1 MKKEKKSSN
10 FSRLMGY
17 AGNLKYLTYTSWIL
31 SFISAA
37 VSLLPLVYV
46 FRIISEVIEAA
57 PDFSKATSVV
67 HNGIMAVVFSI
78 VTILMY
84 FVGLMCSH
92 VAAFRIG
99 SNIKRELLEH
109 IIKLPLGFS
118 EQMGSGKIRKI
129 INDSSAA
136 AETYLAHNLPD
147 MAGAVAT
154 PLGMAVIMF
163 AADWRFG
170 LVTLIPIICGFMCM
184 MQMTGAQMQEDMKKY
199 NNALEDMNNEAVEY
213 VRGIPVVKTF
223 GQTVHSFSR
232 FKASIENYSKFC
244 MAYTKKARQ
253 PMLFFTLFINSTF
266 AFLIALAVILTSG
279 GTNIS
284 QDIVLNFIFYVI
296 ITPIITTMLN
306 KVMFMSEGSM
316 NVNDAFMRIDSLLT
330 LKPFDESENKK
341 SPENY
346 SVAFEGVSFSY
357 NNDENFALKDVSFR
371 VEQGKTLALVG
382 VSGSGK
388 TTIASLIARFR
399 DVTEGAVKIGGVNIK
414 DIDKN
419 ELTDT
424 VSYVFQDSR
433 LLKRTVLDNV
443 RLGRPNADDKEV
455 LQALEKAQ
463 CSDIIAKLPNGVNT
477 VIGAKGV
484 FLSGGEMQRIAIA
497 RAILKNSPIV
507 ILDEATAF
515 ADPENEYLVQRSFTE
530 LAKNK
535 TVIMIAHRLS
545 TIKNC
550 DNIIVLDKG
559 KISEQGRHDELLQKN
574 GVYKKMWDNYCS
586 SAEWK
591 VGAEND

>member
-1 MKKEKKSSN
+1 MKQEKKSSN

-31 SFISAA
+31 SFISAIM
-37 VSLLPLVYV
+37 SLLPLVYV
-46 FRIISEVIEAA
+46 FRIIREVIEVA
-57 PDFSKATSVV
+57 PDFAKATSVV

-78 VTILMY
+78 VTILIY

-92 VAAFRIG
+92 VSAFRIG
-99 SNIKRELLEH
+99 SNIKRELLGH

-129 INDSSAA
+129 INDSSTA

-163 AADWRFG
+163 IADWRFG
-170 LVTLIPIICGFMCM
+170 LVTLIPIISGFMCM
-184 MQMTGAQMQEDMKKY
+184 MKMLGPQMQEDMKKY

-232 FKASIENYSKFC
+232 FKSSIENYGRFC
-244 MAYTKKARQ
+244 ISYTKRCRQ

-266 AFLIALAVILTSG
+266 AFLIALALILTSG
-279 GTNIS
+279 GTDIS
-284 QDIVLNFIFYVI
+284 RDILLNFIFYVI

-306 KVMFMSEGSM
+306 KVIFMSEGNM
-316 NVNDAFMRIDSLLT
+316 NVADAFMRIDSLLT
-330 LKPFDESENKK
+330 LKPFDEIENKK
-341 SPENY
+341 LPENY
-346 SVAFEGVSFSY
+346 SVEFEGVSFSY
-357 NNDENFALKDVSFR
+357 NNDENFALKNVSFR
-371 VEQGKTLALVG
+371 AEQGKTLALVG

-399 DVTEGAVKIGGVNIK
+399 DVTDGAVKIGGVNIK
-414 DIDKN
+414 EIEKNDLMDI
-419 ELTDT
+419 

-433 LLKRTVLDNV
+433 LLKRTVLENV

-463 CSDIIAKLPNGVNT
+463 CRDIIAKLPDGVNT

-559 KISEQGRHDELLQKN
+559 KIAEQGRHDELLQKN

-586 SAEWK
+586 STEWK

>member
-1 MKKEKKSSN
+1 
-10 FSRLMGY
+10 MGY

-31 SFISAA
+31 SFISAI

-46 FRIISEVIEAA
+46 FRIIREVIEVA
-57 PDFSKATSVV
+57 PDFAKATSVV

-78 VTILMY
+78 VTILIY

-92 VAAFRIG
+92 VSAFRIG
-99 SNIKRELLEH
+99 SNIKRELLGH

-129 INDSSAA
+129 INDSSTA

-163 AADWRFG
+163 IADWRFG
-170 LVTLIPIICGFMCM
+170 LVTLIPIISGFMCM
-184 MQMTGAQMQEDMKKY
+184 MKMLGSQMQEDMKKY

-232 FKASIENYSKFC
+232 FKSSIENYGRFC
-244 MAYTKKARQ
+244 ISYTKRCRQ

-266 AFLIALAVILTSG
+266 AFLIALAMILTSG
-279 GTNIS
+279 GTDIS
-284 QDIVLNFIFYVI
+284 RDILLNFIFYVI

-306 KVMFMSEGSM
+306 KVIFMSEGNM
-316 NVNDAFMRIDSLLT
+316 NVADAFMRIDSLLT
-330 LKPFDESENKK
+330 LKPFDEIENKK
-341 SPENY
+341 LPENY
-346 SVAFEGVSFSY
+346 SVEFEGVSFSY
-357 NNDENFALKDVSFR
+357 NNDENFALKNVSFR
-371 VEQGKTLALVG
+371 AEQGKTLALVG

-399 DVTEGAVKIGGVNIK
+399 DVTNGSIKIGGVNIK
-414 DIDKN
+414 EIEKNDLMDI
-419 ELTDT
+419 

-433 LLKRTVLDNV
+433 LLKRTVLENV

-463 CSDIIAKLPNGVNT
+463 CSDIIAKLPDGVNT

-515 ADPENEYLVQRSFTE
+515 ADPENEYLVQR
-530 LAKNK
+530 
-535 TVIMIAHRLS
+535 
-545 TIKNC
+545 
-550 DNIIVLDKG
+550 
-559 KISEQGRHDELLQKN
+559 
-574 GVYKKMWDNYCS
+574 
-586 SAEWK
+586 
-591 VGAEND
+591 